1 MNFFIINISR
11 VRKAGDEILFR
22 DPFRGCEV
30 CRILIIVP
38 QLRIHI
44 AK

>member
-22 DPFRGCEV
+22 DSFRGCEV
-30 CRILIIVP
+30 RRVFVIVP
-38 QLRIHI
+38 QLRIYK
-44 AK
+44 AQ